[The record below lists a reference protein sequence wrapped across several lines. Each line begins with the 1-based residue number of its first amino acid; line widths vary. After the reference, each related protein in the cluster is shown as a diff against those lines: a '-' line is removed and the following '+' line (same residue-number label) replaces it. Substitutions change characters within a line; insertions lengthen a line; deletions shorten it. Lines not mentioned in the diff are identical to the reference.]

1 MENFFINFN
10 QTLGASMVS
19 ILGALVIFIIGWI
32 IAGVIGSLVHKLMVK
47 LGVNNRM
54 NASTGKRY
62 DLERL
67 VSRIAFW
74 FVFIIGVSAA
84 LSFLRLDAISVPFS
98 NMVNQVLL
106 FIPNLIGA
114 AALAVVGWVLATVA
128 RTAINTALSKT
139 SMDEKLTAEAG
150 VQPMSENIAN
160 LAYWFILLMF
170 LPMVLGQLG
179 LNGLLA
185 PVSNMVSKVLDFIP
199 NILVAGV
206 IFAVGLLVAKLL
218 RGIVTNIVGTFKV
231 QALAQ
236 KAGVNNHTQLPNM
249 AGTLVYLVVMIT
261 FIIAALDA
269 LKIETISRPA
279 TNMLNQIMEAI
290 PNIIAAVAILGIAY
304 YVVKFVANIISSLLE
319 NTGINDLPAKLG
331 WQDALGTKQ
340 VSDIVGYLV
349 IFFAMLFATIEAS
362 NRLGFTHISDLI
374 STFITFGASVIFG
387 IAIMLVGFWLANV
400 LAGAVQRSQHGSPFL
415 ANLVR
420 VLIIGLVLAMG
431 LRAMGIAD
439 SIVNLAFGLTL
450 GAVAV
455 AFALAFGLGGQEAAG
470 RFLKRFQDKVEAE
483 SKNIVNAINQPV
495 DNFATQPV
503 TAQANQAT
511 DKVNHNTL
519 DLDTSIHTAL
529 NDLADTVSTPVAPMP
544 TPAGL
549 SATTPAQNLPT
560 PNSTFDTKDL
570 TPKF

>member
-1 MENFFINFN
+1 MDNFFINFN
-10 QTLGASMVS
+10 QSLGASLVS

-32 IAGVIGSLVHKLMVK
+32 IAGVIGSLVHKLMAR
-47 LGVNNRM
+47 LAVNNRM

-62 DLERL
+62 DVERL
-67 VSRIAFW
+67 VSRVAFW
-74 FVFIIGVSAA
+74 FVFIIAVAAA

-114 AALAVVGWVLATVA
+114 AALAVLGWVLATVA
-128 RTAINTALSKT
+128 RTAIHTALNKT

-179 LNGLLA
+179 LNGLLM
-185 PVSNMVSKVLDFIP
+185 PVSNMIGKVLDFLP

-206 IFAVGLLVAKLL
+206 IFAVGLVVAKLL
-218 RGIVTNIVGTFKV
+218 RGIVTNVVSTFKV

-236 KAGVNNHTQLPNM
+236 KAGVNNHMQLANI
-249 AGTLVYLVVMIT
+249 AGTSVYLVVMIT

-269 LKIETISRPA
+269 LKIEAISRPA

-290 PNIIAAVAILGIAY
+290 PNIIAAVAILGITY
-304 YVVKFVANIISSLLE
+304 YVVKFVANIVSSLLE
-319 NTGINDLPAKLG
+319 NSGVNDLPSKLG
-331 WQDALGTKQ
+331 FQDALGTKR
-340 VSDIVGYLV
+340 VSDVVGYLI
-349 IFFAMLFATIEAS
+349 IFFAMLFASIEAA
-362 NRLGFTHISDLI
+362 NRLGFTHISELI
-374 STFITFGASVIFG
+374 TNFITFGASVLFG
-387 IAIMLVGFWLANV
+387 LAIIMVGFWLANV
-400 LAGAVQRSQHGSPFL
+400 LAGVVQRSQHGSSFL
-415 ANLVR
+415 SNLVR

-470 RFLKRFQDKVEAE
+470 RLLKRFQDKAEVEG
-483 SKNIVNAINQPV
+483 KNISNAINQPV
-495 DNFATQPV
+495 NNFTTQPV
-503 TAQANQAT
+503 SQQANQAANT
-511 DKVNHNTL
+511 VNNNASTTKL
-519 DLDTSIHTAL
+519 DTDTSIHTAL
-529 NDLADTVSTPVAPMP
+529 NELADVVANPAVTTYP
-544 TPAGL
+544 TP
-549 SATTPAQNLPT
+549 S
-560 PNSTFDTKDL
+560 STFDTNII
-570 TPKF
+570 TPKP

>member
-1 MENFFINFN
+1 MDNIFVNFN
-10 QTLGASMVS
+10 QTLGSSLVS

-32 IAGVIGSLVHKLMVK
+32 IAGIIGSLVHKLMTR

-62 DLERL
+62 DLEHL

-74 FVFIIGVSAA
+74 FVFIIAISAA

-128 RTAINTALSKT
+128 RTAIHGALSKT
-139 SMDEKLTAEAG
+139 SMDEKLTKEAG

-206 IFAVGLLVAKLL
+206 IFAVGLVVAKLL
-218 RGIVTNIVGTFKV
+218 RGIVTNVVGTFKV

-236 KAGVNNHTQLPNM
+236 KAGVNNHTQLANM

-290 PNIIAAVAILGIAY
+290 PNIIAAVAILAIAY
-304 YVVKFVANIISSLLE
+304 YVVKFVANIVSSLLE
-319 NTGINDLPAKLG
+319 NTGVNDLPAKLG
-331 WQDALGTKQ
+331 CQDALGTKR
-340 VSDIVGYLV
+340 VSDIVGYLI
-349 IFFAMLFATIEAS
+349 IFFTMLFASIEAA

-387 IAIMLVGFWLANV
+387 IAIIMVGFWLANV
-400 LAGAVQRSQHGSPFL
+400 LAGVVQRSQHGSAFL

-455 AFALAFGLGGQEAAG
+455 AFALAFGLGGKEAAA
-470 RFLKRFQDKVEAE
+470 RLLKRFQDKAE
-483 SKNIVNAINQPV
+483 TEGKKLGNAVNQPV
-495 DNFATQPV
+495 NNFATQPV
-503 TAQANQAT
+503 SQQANQAGNVVSSS
-511 DKVNHNTL
+511 VNTPKL
-519 DLDTSIHTAL
+519 DTDTSIHAVL
-529 NDLADTVSTPVAPMP
+529 NDLADTVANPTVTPVTPVTPVTSVTTSP
-544 TPAGL
+544 T
-549 SATTPAQNLPT
+549 
-560 PNSTFDTKDL
+560 STFNSNDL
-570 TPKF
+570 KPKP